1 MGSTS
6 SREQWETVALAAL
19 ERKRKALDSSDPK
32 PAASS
37 HLRGQQS
44 FKAPV
49 HCELSLQF
57 FISSRKTSKAPP
69 HLCSTSAFRSPR
81 VLYVGTFFTAY
92 GEDVL
97 WFFLPELHMGKHHFR
112 GSFPTWSSPGPSIEG
127 ALRQFTKSSTPTWL
141 IDMQSAFCTTGNCLG
156 RCLKRYHEQIN
167 CTVNMN
173 SVLLSQ
179 RIHLHLPTD
188 PREPISESSP
198 GISKVDE
205 PHAGLFSAFHCS
217 LGLSQ
222 RGKF

>member
-1 MGSTS
+1 MGNCSIQHEGISMGSTS

-19 ERKRKALDSSDPK
+19 DSSDPK

-37 HLRGQQS
+37 HLRGKQS

-97 WFFLPELHMGKHHFR
+97 
-112 GSFPTWSSPGPSIEG
+112 GSFYQNYTWENTISVEIPRLV
-127 ALRQFTKSSTPTWL
+127 ARQVPLSKELCDNLPK
-141 IDMQSAFCTTGNCLG
+141 AVRRLG
-156 RCLKRYHEQIN
+156 
-167 CTVNMN
+167 
-173 SVLLSQ
+173 
-179 RIHLHLPTD
+179 
-188 PREPISESSP
+188 
-198 GISKVDE
+198 
-205 PHAGLFSAFHCS
+205 
-217 LGLSQ
+217 
-222 RGKF
+222 